1 MERLTTPDILAA
13 GLDDWSKLAQG
24 LHARFEIPDFP
35 AGAAFVTAV
44 ADAAETAGHHPDL
57 TLRYGAVDVVLATHE
72 EGMWVTSKDVDLAR
86 TISTIA
92 RDRGLTPAPDSVV
105 QVELGLD
112 TAHDDRLGP
121 FWSAVLTGVPGNVID
136 NTVLDPAGL
145 APNAW
150 FQTTDEGVELAD
162 GPAPRQ
168 RWHLDVWVAP
178 EVADARIAAA
188 VAAGGVVVDA
198 SEAPSFTVLADPDG
212 NKACIC
218 TALDRG

>member
-1 MERLTTPDILAA
+1 MQRLTTPDILAA
-13 GLDDWSKLAQG
+13 GLDDWSKLGQG

-44 ADAAETAGHHPDL
+44 ALAAEAAEHHPDL

-72 EGMWVTSKDVDLAR
+72 EGLWVTAKDVDLAR
-86 TISTIA
+86 AISAIA
-92 RDRGLTPAPDSVV
+92 RDRGLTPAPGAVV

-112 TAHDDRLGP
+112 TADGDRLGP
-121 FWSAVLTGVPGNVID
+121 FWSAVLTGEPGHVD
-136 NTVLDPAGL
+136 GDTVVDPAGL
-145 APNAW
+145 APNVW
-150 FQTTDEGVELAD
+150 FQTTDEHTE
-162 GPAPRQ
+162 PRQ

-188 VAAGGVVVDA
+188 IAAGGVVVDDA
-198 SEAPSFTVLADPDG
+198 EAPSFTVLADPDG

-218 TALDRG
+218 TALERE

>member
-1 MERLTTPDILAA
+1 MEHLTTPDILAA
-13 GLDDWSKLAQG
+13 GLGDWSKLAQG

-44 ADAAETAGHHPDL
+44 ADAAEKAEHHPDL

-72 EGMWVTSKDVDLAR
+72 EGMLVTSKDIDLAR
-86 TISTIA
+86 TISSVA
-92 RDRGLTPAPDSVV
+92 REHDLTPTPGAVV

-112 TAHDDRLGP
+112 AALADRIAP
-121 FWSAVLTGVPGNVID
+121 FWSAVLTGGPDNIVG
-136 NTVLDPAGL
+136 NTVIDPAGL
-145 APNAW
+145 APNVW
-150 FQTTDEGVELAD
+150 FQAADEHEE
-162 GPAPRQ
+162 PRQ

-188 VAAGGVVVDA
+188 LSAGGVVVDDA
-198 SEAPSFTVLADPDG
+198 EAPSFTVLADPDG

-218 TALDRG
+218 TLLERG

>member
-13 GLDDWSKLAQG
+13 GLDGWSKLAQG
-24 LHARFEIPDFP
+24 LHARFAIADFP

-44 ADAAETAGHHPDL
+44 ATAAEAAAHHPDL

-86 TISTIA
+86 TISAIA
-92 RDRGLTPAPDSVV
+92 RDHGLTTAPAAVV

-112 TAHDDRLGP
+112 TAHAGRLGP
-121 FWSAVLTGVPGNVID
+121 FWSAVLTGEPGNVVG

-145 APNAW
+145 APNVW
-150 FQTTDEGVELAD
+150 FQPTDEHSE
-162 GPAPRQ
+162 PRQ

-188 VAAGGVVVDA
+188 VGAGGVVVDD

-212 NKACIC
+212 NNACIC
-218 TALDRG
+218 TALERG